1 MDGNRFDN
9 WSRRL
14 AHQQSRRTVIKTGLG
29 AAVLGSA
36 LAGRQVAFA
45 QGGPNEDC
53 PAGTSLQVKFEGFT
67 TVFVGQPFTSGG
79 VTITITA
86 VKDDDDVISTTP
98 GDTGEPISFTF
109 VSVNPI
115 SAVIVKSGQVAA
127 PTLYNPAVNAGG
139 PLTTPANNPQGIP
152 QGISNIQFCVSTAT
166 TTTTTAAPTTTTTTT
181 TTAAPTTTTTT
192 TAAPTTTT
200 TTSTTSTTT
209 TTTSTTA
216 APTTTTTTTTAVPTT
231 TTTTT
236 AQPTTTTTTT
246 PDPTTTTTTTP
257 DPGTTTTTTTPDP
270 GTTTT
275 TTTADPGTTTT
286 TTTTA
291 PTTTTTTTPDPGTTT
306 TTTTQHPTTTTTKHP
321 TTTTTK
327 HPTTTTTKRPTTT
340 TTHPPKTSTTTT
352 TPSVVILPDTGTGS
366 GVPDEANAGSVL
378 AILGAVALAG
388 RSLVRRFRSGE
399 S

>member
-166 TTTTTAAPTTTTTTT
+166 TTTTTAAPTTTTTT
-181 TTAAPTTTTTT
+181 
-192 TAAPTTTT
+192 
-200 TTSTTSTTT
+200 STTSTT
-209 TTTSTTA
+209 
-216 APTTTTTTTTAVPTT
+216 TT

-275 TTTADPGTTTT
+275 TTTPNPGTTTT

-306 TTTTQHPTTTTTKHP
+306 TTTTQHP